1 MNNIVLGTY
10 EIENIL
16 PRELNLIVSEA
27 FGRGCHYVDTSVCY
41 NNDYLVGRVFSDF
54 NIISKFPPQM
64 TSYYEEFM
72 SSHLENLGVEEVDI
86 MLIHNPRTDWLYL
99 ANLMETDLR
108 IKEVGVSNFKI
119 EDLKEYNQAMGHYPK
134 YNEIEINPNYY
145 DAELIKFCKDNN
157 IKIIAYAIF
166 GGKYNAMK
174 NIATYTLPV
183 LLSLAKSVADLV
195 ILRVDSLTQFSQ
207 FLQSNDTM
215 VENPSQFVSDKLN
228 KSIEPMSYDIPL
240 FGEVY
245 VDGKPLPTYSKYS
258 HDKVLNLDN
267 CKFGLIPMAANV
279 ENEMASHICREMDKI
294 FKEELPNFEFI
305 TDYRSFLRYKLEQFL
320 SKFEV
325 EGIVE
330 TSYKDDFLYV
340 FHNGKVIAVMNVY
353 LVKDGELTK
362 INTEGT
368 EFKYVILGRF
378 SGVQDL

>member
-1 MNNIVLGTY
+1 M
-10 EIENIL
+10 
-16 PRELNLIVSEA
+16 
-27 FGRGCHYVDTSVCY
+27 
-41 NNDYLVGRVFSDF
+41 
-54 NIISKFPPQM
+54 
-64 TSYYEEFM
+64 
-72 SSHLENLGVEEVDI
+72 
-86 MLIHNPRTDWLYL
+86 
-99 ANLMETDLR
+99 
-108 IKEVGVSNFKI
+108 
-119 EDLKEYNQAMGHYPK
+119 
-134 YNEIEINPNYY
+134 
-145 DAELIKFCKDNN
+145 
-157 IKIIAYAIF
+157 
-166 GGKYNAMK
+166 
-174 NIATYTLPV
+174 
-183 LLSLAKSVADLV
+183 V

-279 ENEMASHICREMDKI
+279 ENEMAGHICREMDKI

-305 TDYRSFLRYKLEQFL
+305 TDYRIFLRYKLEQFL
-320 SKFEV
+320 SKFEM

-340 FHNGKVIAVMNVY
+340 FNNGKVIAIMNVY
-353 LVKDGELTK
+353 LIKDGELTK